1 MSKGNYNEEKKTN
14 EVETSNAGGQD
25 RNQAKS
31 GGNNR
36 NNRNRGRYNKK
47 GKGQPIY
54 YENDP
59 TWYFGME
66 AIALDATNISTF
78 NAAGA
83 KHVSPTFTRPYWTAA
98 GIARFDYIPFFG
110 YFDSPTHAIN
120 VAARRTYDVI
130 NSKNSRNPSYDPS
143 DLAMYIMAVGQG
155 WSLYELGKRIIGM
168 YNLVNPTN
176 RYWWRDI
183 VASMGFSPISVTNDI
198 VNWRQV
204 LNRLAN
210 KLNMLAVPD
219 NIPYFSRARFMNSGI
234 YKDSESEKATYWY
247 YMPAAVMKFT
257 HDPIDQVGRLENV
270 TTPWFSGENVN
281 ATQFEAFCNS
291 VIDGLFNDSDIAT
304 MSSDII
310 KALGIEKC
318 FRLPFVDPNYQAPAL
333 YSPLVNL
340 QLHNARMAYTLDPSR
355 EGVQSYA
362 IEQDMELNCL
372 KSTYT
377 VAADNKLPDRAFYG
391 TDNASNRA
399 ILLDFP
405 VDQVGNVDIM
415 EATRLTWYSDYNNVS
430 QQLIHHNMSEVLI
443 RDRVYYYTTN
453 VAGTVWQLDY
463 IQNCFCV
470 GVAESETGT
479 DLVNTAMPRLA
490 VGSKLACAPIIF
502 LMCSREGG
510 SFVSPRYMDI
520 VSDVTNFTTVD
531 KADLANMHDAAIMS
545 LFLPKDWMKAG
556 SDRGNG
562 FKK

>member
-1 MSKGNYNEEKKTN
+1 MSKGNYNEDKKTN
-14 EVETSNAGGQD
+14 EVEAVTSGDQNRFQG
-25 RNQAKS
+25 KS
-31 GGNNR
+31 GGNHR
-36 NNRNRGRYNKK
+36 NNRNRGRNNKK

-66 AIALDATNISTF
+66 QLALDSTNISTF

-83 KHVSPTFTRPYWTAA
+83 KHVSPTFTRPYWTPA

-110 YFDSPTHAIN
+110 YFYSPTHAIN
-120 VAARRTYDVI
+120 VAARRTYDII

-183 VASMGFSPISVTNDI
+183 VASMGISPISVVNDI
-198 VNWRQV
+198 VSWRQV

-234 YKDSESEKATYWY
+234 YKDADSDKATYWY
-247 YMPAAVMKFT
+247 FMPAAVMKFT
-257 HDPIDQVGRLENV
+257 HNTYDQVGRLENV
-270 TTPWFSGENVN
+270 TTPWFSGSNVD
-281 ATQFEAFCNS
+281 AQQFETFCNS
-291 VIDGLFNDSDIAT
+291 IVDDLFNDSDIAT

-318 FRLPFVDPNYQAPAL
+318 FRLPFVDDTYQAPAV

-355 EGVQSYA
+355 EGVLPYA
-362 IEQDMELNCL
+362 IEQDMNLNCL
-372 KSTYT
+372 KSNYT
-377 VAADNKLPDRAFYG
+377 VAADNTLPDRAFYA
-391 TDNASNRA
+391 TDNAANRA
-399 ILLDFP
+399 VALDFP
-405 VDQVGNVDIM
+405 VDTVGNVDIM
-415 EATRLTWYSDYNNVS
+415 EATRLTWISESQSDSAQVV
-430 QQLIHHNMSEVLI
+430 HHTMSEILVK
-443 RDRVYYYTTN
+443 DRVYYYNTN
-453 VAGTVWQLDY
+453 TSGNVWRMDH
-463 IQNCFCV
+463 IDNCFCI
-470 GVAESETGT
+470 GVNDTATGF
-479 DLVNTAMPRLA
+479 DLTNTEMPRLA
-490 VGSKLACAPIIF
+490 VGSKLACAPITF
-502 LMCSREGG
+502 LMVSREQG
-510 SFVSPRYMDI
+510 SFMSPRFMEI

-531 KADLANMHDAAIMS
+531 RADLMNMHDAAIMS
-545 LFLPKDWMKAG
+545 LFLPKDWIKAG
-556 SDRGNG
+556 TDKGRG
-562 FKK
+562 FQK